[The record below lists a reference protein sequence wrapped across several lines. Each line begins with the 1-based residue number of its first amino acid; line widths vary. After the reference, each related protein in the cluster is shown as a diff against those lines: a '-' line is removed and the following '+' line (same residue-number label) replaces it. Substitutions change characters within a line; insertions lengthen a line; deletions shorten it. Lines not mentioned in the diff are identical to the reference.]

1 MQARQFSLRMLLAA
15 VAVVGIGAALW
26 VAEPSWQV
34 GAIECLL
41 LGWVPASAAVLSASS
56 NGKARAFWI
65 GFAAESILP
74 PTLFAS
80 FIGFDTPVFE
90 DFQPYLGFFRAFLT
104 NLSANF
110 RTVLLLWTFAPMA
123 GLLCALTHWLLVRPA
138 EPKS

>member
-1 MQARQFSLRMLLAA
+1 MQDRQFSLRMLSAA
-15 VAVVGIGAALW
+15 VAVVGIVATLW

-34 GAIECLL
+34 GAIECLM

-56 NGKARAFWI
+56 SGKARAFWI
-65 GFAAESILP
+65 GFTAESILP

-90 DFQPYLGFFRAFLT
+90 DFQPYFGFFRAFLT

-138 EPKS
+138 GPKS